1 MLDRRLAREAE
12 AVRPWVAL
20 CAVLG
25 TLSALA
31 VIGQAWALASL
42 IAVGFARA
50 AAGVSAP
57 AASVWPWLAVLG
69 CCVCARAALSWATE
83 TAAFRA
89 SASVKSALRLRLA
102 AHLMALGPR
111 WLATRKTA
119 PLVTLATRGVDGL
132 DDYFA
137 RYLPQVVLSA
147 TVPAAVLAV
156 LFAADWESGVVVLV
170 TLPLIPLFLWLVG
183 VATRTHVERRR
194 RALDVLAGHFLDVV
208 AGLPDLLVFG
218 RARAQA
224 AAIRRAT
231 DEDRAATLGTL
242 RVAFLSS
249 LVLELAATIS
259 VAMVAVGVGLRLV
272 GGTLDLRTGLLVL
285 ILAPEAYWPL
295 RQVGAFYHA
304 SAEGKAAAGE
314 VLGVLE
320 TAPSASASAPAPAPS
335 LAPAAVPVPSQRS
348 SDAPGGIDINNLTVC
363 YPGRTEPALSNFS
376 LTVAPGECVALV
388 GASGAGK
395 STVLKALLGF
405 VEASSGS
412 ATVAPAAG
420 PVAWLPQHP
429 YLFAGTVAENVRLA
443 RAEAS
448 DAEVWAAL
456 RSAAAA
462 DFVAAL
468 PGGLSA
474 RIGEGGHGL
483 SAGQRQ
489 RLGIAR
495 AFLADRPVL
504 LLDEPT
510 ASLDAAAEAEVV
522 ASIRTLI
529 KGRTALVVAHRT
541 ALAALADRVVPVG
554 PATNDREPYPPQA
567 ELLPAA
573 APSACDPAAAQPP
586 QPAPGRHRHPTA
598 RLALAAALGAAALAS
613 AVGLTATS
621 AWLISR
627 AAQRP
632 PIFDLMIAI
641 TAVRALGIGRAVFR
655 YAERLVAHDAAYRI
669 LGDLRARTYDRL
681 TRQAPG
687 RRRGELLA
695 RFVADVDAV
704 QDRYLRFLLPAI
716 AATTAGT
723 LAVAALAQA
732 LPSVAAITALG
743 LIVGGIAIPVAAAR
757 TSAKA
762 DQHVAPAKGHLTTEL
777 HDLLRGAP
785 DLIAADA
792 VRPRLARINAADHD
806 LTATERRSARA
817 RGMGTGLAVLATG
830 TTVWGAAY
838 AALEA
843 LHGRSAGPAGQVGA
857 TAGAAAGQAAATASQ
872 AAVAAGHAAAAT
884 AGAAAGQGAATAG
897 AAAGHAVAAAPT
909 GHAAAAAAPT
919 GHVAA
924 AAAPTGHVAAAAA
937 TAGHAAA
944 TASHAAT
951 AAALPATLLAV
962 LILTPLALAEATAGL
977 PQALQHLRRARTAE
991 RRVREVLAAPDAV
1004 REPAQPVP
1012 LPADHTI
1019 RVRSLS
1025 VTWPGR
1031 EQPALRDFD
1040 LDLAPGRK
1048 VAVVGPSG
1056 SGKSTLISALL
1067 RLVDPDTNSPITL
1080 GGTPTTALRAEEVRR
1095 VIGLCAQ
1102 DAHVFDSTLRENLR
1116 LARPGAT
1123 ASDLEDALTR
1133 ARLADWVR
1141 TLPAGLGTF
1150 VGEHGAC
1157 LSGGQH
1163 RRLVLAR
1170 ALLADFPVLL
1180 LDEPTEHLDPATADA
1195 LLRDLLALPKTTLL
1209 VTHRLTGLEHVDEIV
1224 VLDAGR
1230 VVERGSWSELMRR
1243 RGAFHSLCR
1252 VYA

>member
-1 MLDRRLAREAE
+1 MLDRRLAEHAG
-12 AVRPWVAL
+12 AVRPWTAL

-42 IAVGFARA
+42 IAIGFGGGFGFGSAGRA
-50 AAGVSAP
+50 AP
-57 AASVWPWLAVLG
+57 TASGVWPWLVALG
-69 CCVCARAALSWATE
+69 CCVAVRAGLAWAME
-83 TAAFRA
+83 AAAFRA
-89 SASVKSALRLRLA
+89 AASVKSALRVGLA

-119 PLVTLATRGVDGL
+119 SLVTLATRGVDGL
-132 DDYFA
+132 DGYFA

-156 LFAADWESGVVVLV
+156 LFGADWESGLIVLV

-231 DEDRAATLGTL
+231 DEDRAATLRTL
-242 RVAFLSS
+242 RLAFLSS
-249 LVLELAATIS
+249 LVLELASTIS
-259 VAMVAVGVGLRLV
+259 VAMVAVGIGLRLV
-272 GGTLDLRTGLLVL
+272 AGTLDLRTGLLVL

-320 TAPSASASAPAPAPS
+320 TPVPAPVPGPRAS
-335 LAPAAVPVPSQRS
+335 TELA
-348 SDAPGGIDINNLTVC
+348 GIEINGLTVS
-363 YPGRTEPALSNFS
+363 YPGRGEPALSDFS

-405 VEASSGS
+405 VD
-412 ATVAPAAG
+412 VAAG
-420 PVAWLPQHP
+420 TATACGPIAWVPQRP
-429 YLFAGTVAENVRLA
+429 YLFAGTVAENVRLGA
-443 RAEAS
+443 GRAVSDGDVPDSDLPETDLS
-448 DAEVWAAL
+448 DAAVWEAL
-456 RSAAAA
+456 RAAAAA

-468 PGGLSA
+468 PGGLHA

-489 RLGIAR
+489 RLGLAR
-495 AFLADRPVL
+495 AFLADRPLV

-510 ASLDAAAEAEVV
+510 ASLDPAAEAEAV
-522 ASIRTLI
+522 ASIRSLVAD
-529 KGRTALVVAHRT
+529 RTAIIVAHR
-541 ALAALADRVVPVG
+541 AALLEVADRVVTLG
-554 PATNDREPYPPQA
+554 PADTYATHPVDAPPTQGAHRLKKNNLRNCEPCQ
-567 ELLPAA
+567 
-573 APSACDPAAAQPP
+573 DPAAQTRARIRPNERLDS
-586 QPAPGRHRHPTA
+586 GRPTA
-598 RLALAAALGAAALAS
+598 RLALAAALGAAALGS
-613 AVGLTATS
+613 ATGLAATS

-627 AAQRP
+627 ASQQP

-669 LGDLRARTYDRL
+669 LGSLRARTYDRL
-681 TRQAPG
+681 CRQAPG

-704 QDRYLRFLLPAI
+704 QDRYVRFLIPAL
-716 AATTAGT
+716 AATAVGT
-723 LAVAALAQA
+723 PAVAALAEA
-732 LPSVAAITALG
+732 LPSVALITALG
-743 LIVGGIAIPVAAAR
+743 LLATGIAIPLAAAR
-757 TSAKA
+757 TSAAA
-762 DQHVAPAKGHLTTEL
+762 DRHVAPAKGHLTTEL

-785 DLIAADA
+785 DLLAADA
-792 VRPRLARINAADHD
+792 VPPRLARVQAADRD
-806 LTATERRSARA
+806 LTATERRSAAA
-817 RGMGTGLAVLATG
+817 RGLGTALTTLATG
-830 TTVWGAAY
+830 ATVWGAAY
-838 AALEA
+838 VALGAVDAGGHTTHQVAAARQA
-843 LHGRSAGPAGQVGA
+843 LSVAGQTPDA
-857 TAGAAAGQAAATASQ
+857 AHLAAANASQ
-872 AAVAAGHAAAAT
+872 AAGAISRAPGTAHPLGTTALQAAHQAAQQAA
-884 AGAAAGQGAATAG
+884 
-897 AAAGHAVAAAPT
+897 HHFP
-909 GHAAAAAAPT
+909 P
-919 GHVAA
+919 
-924 AAAPTGHVAAAAA
+924 
-937 TAGHAAA
+937 
-944 TASHAAT
+944 
-951 AAALPATLLAV
+951 TLLAV
-962 LILTPLALAEATAGL
+962 LILTPLALLEATAAM
-977 PQALQHLRRARTAE
+977 PQALQYLRRARAAE

-1004 REPAQPVP
+1004 REPAEP
-1012 LPADHTI
+1012 LPLPVASQTLAPHPAAHPTI
-1019 RVRSLS
+1019 ATRALQ

-1031 EQPALRDFD
+1031 TDPALQHLD

-1056 SGKSTLISALL
+1056 SGKTTLISALL
-1067 RLVDPDTNSPITL
+1067 RLVDPADPASITL
-1080 GGTPTTALRAEEVRR
+1080 GGVPTTALRSEDVRR
-1095 VIGLCAQ
+1095 VVGLCAQ

-1116 LARPGAT
+1116 LARPDAT
-1123 ASDLEDALTR
+1123 DAELGSVLR
-1133 ARLADWVR
+1133 QARLADWVG
-1141 TLPAGLGTF
+1141 TLPRGLDTF
-1150 VGEHGAC
+1150 VGEHGAR

-1170 ALLADFPVLL
+1170 ALLAGFPVLL

-1195 LLRDLLALPKTTLL
+1195 LLCDLLALPQTTLL
-1209 VTHRLTGLEHVDEIV
+1209 VTHRLAGLEHVDEIV
-1224 VLDAGR
+1224 VLDDGH
-1230 VVERGSWSELMRR
+1230 VVERGTWPELMSR
-1243 RGAFHSLCR
+1243 RGVFHSLCR